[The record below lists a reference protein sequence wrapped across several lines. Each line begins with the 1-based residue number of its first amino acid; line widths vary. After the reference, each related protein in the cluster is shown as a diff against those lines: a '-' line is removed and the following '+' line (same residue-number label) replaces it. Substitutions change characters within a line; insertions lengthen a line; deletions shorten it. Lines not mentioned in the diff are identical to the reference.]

1 MPCTCNPLQQ
11 GWNPKL
17 RTAFV
22 WSVPFCL
29 MLTNG
34 SCAIEVRE
42 PCQVGNQ
49 AALSGIFDVLQE
61 CLFRVRR
68 TVNAHNRFSILWCM
82 VLFCSL
88 LFILEDITVYKAL
101 YRKYRPQTFEEV
113 CGRDEIISILK
124 NQIKTGKLAHAY
136 LFCGTRG
143 TGKTTCAKILAK
155 AVNCLSPIDG
165 NPCGECEACRIMESG
180 LNTDIV
186 EMDAASNNGVGD
198 VRELIDELVYT
209 PTELKKRV
217 YIIDEVHM
225 MSQSA
230 FNALLKTL
238 EEPPEHVIFILAT
251 TELNKLPSTII
262 SRCQRYDFDRL
273 SNMTITNRLRFVAD
287 SENISIDDEA
297 LFVIAKLAQG
307 GLRDALV
314 YLELCMGVDGNI
326 TAEKASRLFGVTSYE
341 QFADLT
347 SGIAQGDI
355 SKIFTVIGDVYK
367 GSSDL
372 AVFWADL
379 IAFYRDM
386 LVCKTVK
393 NYTKYIEA
401 TPAQAAMLAK
411 TAEKYTKEKILYH
424 IEVMNEA
431 LYLMQKNP
439 TVKRTAAEMALVR
452 LSQMRLDSSPAAL
465 NARISE
471 LESKYSM
478 LRYTPTAATEIFL
491 DENTEN
497 AVDDQHDEQPDRSAE
512 TEHTEKVSTV
522 DESKTMVTLR
532 CWNDICERLKIA
544 NPASRLYLTDS
555 MAYTCEGKLYVF
567 FGSAIA
573 IETAK
578 QNLTSIIS
586 EINLATDG
594 KYSAPSAVIF
604 KQKTNEE
611 NEKYTFID
619 EIEEN

>member
-1 MPCTCNPLQQ
+1 M
-11 GWNPKL
+11 
-17 RTAFV
+17 
-22 WSVPFCL
+22 
-29 MLTNG
+29 
-34 SCAIEVRE
+34 
-42 PCQVGNQ
+42 
-49 AALSGIFDVLQE
+49 
-61 CLFRVRR
+61 
-68 TVNAHNRFSILWCM
+68 
-82 VLFCSL
+82 
-88 LFILEDITVYKAL
+88 YKAL
-101 YRKYRPQTFEEV
+101 YRKYRPSTFEEV
-113 CGRDEIISILK
+113 CGRDEIIAILK

-155 AVNCLSPIDG
+155 AVNCLSPVDG
-165 NPCGECEACRIMESG
+165 NPCGKCDACKIMESG

-273 SNMTITNRLRFVAD
+273 SNTTITGRLRYVSD
-287 SENISIDDEA
+287 QEEISIEDEA

-307 GLRDALV
+307 GMRDALV
-314 YLELCMGVDGNI
+314 YLELCMGVEGTI
-326 TAEKASRLFGVTSYE
+326 TAEKASKLFGVTSYE
-341 QFADLT
+341 QFADL
-347 SGIAQGDI
+347 SAGIAQGDI
-355 SKIFTVIGDVYK
+355 SKIFTVISDVYK
-367 GSSDL
+367 GSSDI
-372 AVFWADL
+372 AVFWADF

-393 NYTKYIEA
+393 NFTEYIEA
-401 TPAQAAMLAK
+401 TPAQASLLSK

-439 TVKRTAAEMALVR
+439 TVKRTAAEMALIR
-452 LSQMRLDSSPAAL
+452 LSQVRLDSSPAAL

-478 LRYTPTAATEIFL
+478 LRYASASVEESFLEIDSEEEMPEATQANEPVTKINTP
-491 DENTEN
+491 ENVASN
-497 AVDDQHDEQPDRSAE
+497 SV
-512 TEHTEKVSTV
+512 
-522 DESKTMVTLR
+522 KTMVTLR
-532 CWNDICERLKIA
+532 SWNDICERIKIS
-544 NPASRLYLTDS
+544 NPASRFYLTDS
-555 MAYTCEGKLYVF
+555 MAYTSEGKLYIF
-567 FGSAIA
+567 FSSAIA

-578 QNLTSIIS
+578 QNLTAIIS

-594 KYSAPSAVIF
+594 KYSAPSAIIF

-611 NEKYTFID
+611 KEKYAFID